1 MADDTIRTTIFS
13 GRPMRVFK
21 SDYIVEWE
29 TKRQRERDELL
40 ASGKRPY
47 KNDLSNMEEKGTPL
61 NFLETYPII
70 YGQACGGI
78 FDVKPAGDVVRE
90 MVDDARAIIQ
100 ANMGLLASL

>member
-1 MADDTIRTTIFS
+1 
-13 GRPMRVFK
+13 MRVFK

-29 TKRQRERDELL
+29 TKRQRERDDLL

-47 KNDLSNMEEKGTPL
+47 KTDLTTSEEKGAPL
-61 NFLETYPII
+61 NFIETYPII

-90 MVDDARAIIQ
+90 MVADARAVIQ
-100 ANMGLLASL
+100 GNARLLASL